1 MLRCVMPVDFFELR
15 SIMWHKHK
23 MSTAKSLWI
32 AMKHPPAHILSKDGA
47 NATEDFI
54 EYKIEMSEND
64 SQKKIRNQF
73 L

>member
-1 MLRCVMPVDFFELR
+1 
-15 SIMWHKHK
+15 
-23 MSTAKSLWI
+23 
-32 AMKHPPAHILSKDGA
+32 MKHPPAHILSKDGA